1 MGVFRVLAAILHLG
15 NVEIR
20 DKDSDSSTI
29 AVRMTHTAALHVR
42 GRVDVWFGGQWFGLK

>member
-20 DKDSDSSTI
+20 DKDSDSSSI
-29 AVRMTHTAALHVR
+29 SVRIIHNTAAL
-42 GRVDVWFGGQWFGLK
+42 QMC